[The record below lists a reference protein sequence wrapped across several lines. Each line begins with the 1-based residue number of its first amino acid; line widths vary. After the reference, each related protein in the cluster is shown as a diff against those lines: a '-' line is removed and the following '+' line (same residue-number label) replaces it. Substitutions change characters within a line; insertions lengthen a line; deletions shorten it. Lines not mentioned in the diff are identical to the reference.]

1 MVTHNTIP
9 VTVKGK
15 DGSIKKY
22 SVLSRNILHKT
33 KVTVA
38 NPKQLRSSL
47 INSGLV
53 KPANT

>member
-1 MVTHNTIP
+1 MYNTIP
-9 VTVKGK
+9 VVVKGK

-33 KVTVA
+33 KVVVA
-38 NPKQLRSSL
+38 NPKQLRPSL

-53 KPANT
+53 KPVNT

>member
-1 MVTHNTIP
+1 MKYNSIP
-9 VTVKGK
+9 VTVKSK

-33 KVTVA
+33 QVTVA
-38 NPKQLRSSL
+38 NSRELRASL
-47 INSGLV
+47 VKSGLV